1 MNLISDQF
9 MGNLFKFIYFDIESF
24 ASAAHYLRVRK
35 TCYIYYE
42 KKTDIKLSKGC
53 AKAIEVTVV
62 IVII

>member
-42 KKTDIKLSKGC
+42 K
-53 AKAIEVTVV
+53 ENRY
-62 IVII
+62 